1 VQTTPTG
8 RKHHSH
14 PFETLQ
20 KCLGY
25 RLCDP
30 LDQTIGTVKELF
42 VNADG
47 DPDYIRVE
55 LGMFGLK
62 TVLLPV
68 QMVAVDHERR
78 TLVLG

>member
-1 VQTTPTG
+1 M
-8 RKHHSH
+8 
-14 PFETLQ
+14 
-20 KCLGY
+20 
-25 RLCDP
+25 
-30 LDQTIGTVKELF
+30 KELF

-55 LGMFGLK
+55 MGMFGLK

-78 TLVLG
+78 TLDLG